1 MEQRTETSAGEQA
14 RERLLMAIP
23 IPERRLEVAGFP
35 TAVLEGGDGPPVVLL
50 HGLGEFAATW
60 MPVIP
65 RLAAAHHVVV
75 PDLPGQGASVP
86 VGGRLDKGRV
96 LTWLDELIERTC
108 GSPPALVGHLM
119 GGSIAARF
127 AIAKP
132 EQVRR
137 LVLMDSYGLARFR
150 PSAGFALAMG
160 RFLARPTER
169 SGQRFLQQ
177 CMFDL
182 DGLRGRMGERWDPLF
197 AYALD
202 RAKAKNVR
210 AASRSL
216 MRHLALPAIPEA
228 DLARI
233 EVPTFLI
240 WGRHDRQVRLKVAEE
255 ASARY
260 GWPLH
265 VIEEAADDPAFERPE
280 ETLVA
285 LRTALEGPARRRED
299 DRQARRQ

>member
-1 MEQRTETSAGEQA
+1 MEQRSDIPGGDQV
-14 RERLLMAIP
+14 RQRLLMAIP
-23 IPERRLEVAGFP
+23 IPERRLEVAGIP
-35 TAVLEGGDGPPVVLL
+35 TAVLAGGDGPPVILL

-65 RLAAAHHVVV
+65 RLAAAHHIVV
-75 PDLPGQGASVP
+75 PDLPGQGASEP
-86 VGGRLDKGRV
+86 VEGRLDEERV
-96 LTWLDELIERTC
+96 LGWLEELIEQTC

-132 EQVRR
+132 EHVRR

-150 PSAGFALAMG
+150 PSPGFAMAMG
-160 RFLARPTER
+160 GFLARPTER
-169 SGQRFLQQ
+169 SGHRFLQQ

-182 DGLRGRMGERWDPLF
+182 DGLRDRMGERWDPLF

-216 MRHLALPAIPEA
+216 MRALALPAIPKA

-233 EVPTFLI
+233 EVSTSLI

-255 ASARY
+255 ASAHY

-265 VIEEAADDPAFERPE
+265 VIEEAADDPAFEQPE
-280 ETLVA
+280 GTLGA
-285 LRTALEGPARRRED
+285 LRTALEGPARRPEN
-299 DRQARRQ
+299 DRHVRRR